1 MRCATGV
8 VVRPRSGRGRG
19 SGSDL
24 AVGPNSV
31 EIKLTRSP
39 RASQL
44 VFSRGMFPSGPGDLA
59 AAGHAQVHAMATIA
73 PPPLLGVS
81 APAAN
86 GFGRPPPFAAWPIF
100 EGSAAAPSS
109 NTDHSTAPLTIIY
122 AGSVRAFDSVPM
134 EQAEKILYLT
144 AKEAQ
149 AAETPAFQQPEPAA
163 ALPIPSSS
171 AAQIMTLLGLA
182 NANDSLLP
190 KRAASLVRF
199 LHKRKQRVESAAA
212 MPYPCEEVLPVPA
225 QMDPSTAVYARDK
238 APSGDIEQ
246 PWGTSE
252 DGAKSMKENHGEAE
266 EAVNTNLKL

>member
-86 GFGRPPPFAAWPIF
+86 GFGRPPPVAAWPIF

-171 AAQIMTLLGLA
+171 AAQIMTLLRLA

-199 LHKRKQRVESAAA
+199 LHKRKQRLSRAESVSGNCCTLILLLAGWRVQQQCLTLAER
-212 MPYPCEEVLPVPA
+212 YCQCLLKWTLPLRFTHETKP
-225 QMDPSTAVYARDK
+225 RL
-238 APSGDIEQ
+238 
-246 PWGTSE
+246 GT
-252 DGAKSMKENHGEAE
+252 
-266 EAVNTNLKL
+266 

>member
-1 MRCATGV
+1 M
-8 VVRPRSGRGRG
+8 
-19 SGSDL
+19 
-24 AVGPNSV
+24 

-44 VFSRGMFPSGPGDLA
+44 GFFRGIFPSAPGDLA
-59 AAGHAQVHAMATIA
+59 AAGHAQVHDMATIA
-73 PPPLLGVS
+73 PPPLHGVS

-134 EQAEKILYLT
+134 EQAKKILYMT

-163 ALPIPSSS
+163 ALPIPSTS
-171 AAQIMTLLGLA
+171 AAQMMMLLGLA

-190 KRAASLVRF
+190 KRAASLARF
-199 LHKRKQRVESAAA
+199 LHKRKQRQEHTTQH
-212 MPYPCEEVLPVPA
+212 C
-225 QMDPSTAVYARDK
+225 
-238 APSGDIEQ
+238 
-246 PWGTSE
+246 
-252 DGAKSMKENHGEAE
+252 
-266 EAVNTNLKL
+266 